1 VAAQLRKIAVSA
13 WRIVGGTGYG
23 RVDLRIDERG
33 RPWILEVNANPDFS
47 PTAGLARMAR
57 VAGIDYG
64 ALVRQICEL
73 GLQRAR
79 EATTTADRWE
89 LAQRLSGVAPASI
102 EPDLFPAGEA

>member
-1 VAAQLRKIAVSA
+1 
-13 WRIVGGTGYG
+13 
-23 RVDLRIDERG
+23 
-33 RPWILEVNANPDFS
+33 
-47 PTAGLARMAR
+47 MAR

-79 EATTTADRWE
+79 ELTSTAERWE
-89 LAQRLSGVAPASI
+89 MAQRLSGVIPASV

>member
-1 VAAQLRKIAVSA
+1 
-13 WRIVGGTGYG
+13 
-23 RVDLRIDERG
+23 
-33 RPWILEVNANPDFS
+33 
-47 PTAGLARMAR
+47 MAR